1 MTSDTPESL
10 APPDPFAGDVTIL
23 RALEEVPPRG
33 EVPLPPGLV
42 AALDTT
48 RRTALDRAAAARRRR
63 PLGIGLIVLGLAAAV
78 ALLLLPR
85 VGDDFAAP
93 APMARIIITSPGDL
107 VADPRPTIAWSSKDV
122 PGQRYDV
129 WILPEEGDSLTCP
142 ALFTAK
148 GIVSPV
154 SFASLAPAHSGPSVE
169 PPALEPGRGYRVL
182 VCLAGVGRHAGTPA
196 PFRVKP

>member
-10 APPDPFAGDVTIL
+10 DPPDPFAEDVTIF

-33 EVPLPPGLV
+33 EVPLPPGL
-42 AALDTT
+42 
-48 RRTALDRAAAARRRR
+48 AAA
-63 PLGIGLIVLGLAAAV
+63 I
-78 ALLLLPR
+78 ALLLVPR
-85 VGDDFAAP
+85 VGDDFDAP

-107 VADPRPTIAWSSKDV
+107 VADPRPTIAWSSKDA

-169 PPALEPGRGYRVL
+169 PPALESGRGYRVL

-196 PFRVKP
+196 PFRVAP

>member
-93 APMARIIITSPGDL
+93 APMAQIIITSPGDL
-107 VADPRPTIAWSSKDV
+107 VADPRPTIAWSSKDA
-122 PGQRYDV
+122 PWQRYDV

-182 VCLAGVGRHAGTPA
+182 VCLAGVGRHAGTSA
-196 PFRVKP
+196 PFRVTP